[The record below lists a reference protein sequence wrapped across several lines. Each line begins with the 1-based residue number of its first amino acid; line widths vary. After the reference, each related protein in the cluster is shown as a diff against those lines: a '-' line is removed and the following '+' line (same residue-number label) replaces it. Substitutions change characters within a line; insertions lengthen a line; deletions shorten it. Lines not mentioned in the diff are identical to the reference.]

1 MGLCRTGPAD
11 PVRTLVVESRDRTP
25 RSELRHPS
33 DRDRGTGA
41 ADPQPAPG
49 VAGRRAD
56 GVWRRSSPALRP
68 RIPDAANDLD
78 LTFTFYLECEISAAV
93 CPAAASRCLAAVPVT
108 GLPGRSPE
116 SVPAT
121 APGDLAARIRRPTL
135 PAVPTSRAQVQ

>member
-33 DRDRGTGA
+33 DRDRGTGV

-78 LTFTFYLECEISAAV
+78 LITWNARSALRCV
-93 CPAAASRCLAAVPVT
+93 RRRRAAAWLQSR
-108 GLPGRSPE
+108 
-116 SVPAT
+116 
-121 APGDLAARIRRPTL
+121 
-135 PAVPTSRAQVQ
+135 